1 MSEEDFCVVNCNEC
15 GITFKFSKKIE
26 DMWRK
31 SSKTFYCPNGH
42 SLHWPK
48 PKESD
53 EEKELKKLRAEVNEL
68 RTKLL
73 AAEKKAEDQKKRAD
87 ELASELEIWRPTTND
102 DKKDN

>member
-1 MSEEDFCVVNCNEC
+1 MSDEEFCVVNCNEC

-48 PKESD
+48 PKESE
-53 EEKELKKLRAEVNEL
+53 EEKELKKLRVEVNEL
-68 RTKLL
+68 RTKLV

>member
-1 MSEEDFCVVNCNEC
+1 MSDEEFCVVNCNEC

-48 PKESD
+48 PKES
-53 EEKELKKLRAEVNEL
+53 EEERELKKLRAEVKSLTE
-68 RTKLL
+68 KLA

>member
-1 MSEEDFCVVNCNEC
+1 MSDEDFSVVNCNEC

-68 RTKLL
+68 RTKLV

-102 DKKDN
+102 KKDN

>member
-1 MSEEDFCVVNCNEC
+1 MSEEEFCVVNCNEC

-31 SSKTFYCPNGH
+31 SSKTFFCPNGH

-48 PKESD
+48 PKESE

-68 RTKLL
+68 RTKLV
-73 AAEKKAEDQKKRAD
+73 AADKRADEQKKRAD
-87 ELASELEIWRPTTND
+87 ELASELEIWRPTTTD